1 MDRLAAFEEMVE
13 CINEFETCVVTL
25 EDGEQY
31 AISPA
36 TDYVGGEEGY
46 YMSSELGN
54 IMYSNIEEICEDLL
68 DLIGKSNVPIEEVS
82 VD

>member
-1 MDRLAAFEEMVE
+1 MDREMAFREMIE
-13 CINEFETCVVTL
+13 CIKDFNNCVVTL

-31 AISPA
+31 SISPA

-54 IMYSNIEEICEDLL
+54 IMYSYVEEICNDLL
-68 DLIGKSNVPIEEVS
+68 SLIEKANVPIEEVT